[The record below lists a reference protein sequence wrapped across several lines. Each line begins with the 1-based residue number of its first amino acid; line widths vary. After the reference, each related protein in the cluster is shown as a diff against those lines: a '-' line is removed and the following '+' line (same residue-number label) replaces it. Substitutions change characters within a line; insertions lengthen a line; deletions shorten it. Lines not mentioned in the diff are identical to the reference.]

1 MNYEYEYE
9 KYKAYNSVSL
19 LDRNALHS
27 LTSEREQSSNSDAC
41 PLDIVPKEL
50 LTSKRDTHVSP
61 DPAQADRDPLDLLT
75 SLRESVKIL
84 LDKYGV
90 VIIPNVLNKEEQQN
104 MMNGMWDM
112 FEHLTQNW
120 TKGSD
125 DDYRIKRYDKNSWL
139 SLFDLEPTNNMM
151 YQKWNIGHAQHL
163 WDLRMNIKIVNIF
176 ADIWDVKPE
185 ELLVSF
191 DGLSFLPPPEETD
204 IGWSDGDTW
213 FHLDQTVTKPYF
225 DGIQGW
231 ITGVD
236 VQEGDGSLLFYE
248 GSHKL
253 IENFVEH
260 FGIRTKSDWVLL
272 KEDEDEFFKERC
284 EMKAIKCPAGSL
296 VIWDSRTVHCGM
308 GPIKDRKNDNFR
320 CISYL
325 SYSPRSKCDKETL
338 KEKIKG
344 FNEMKTSNHYANR
357 ATFFPTLSN
366 KLNKYDINEL
376 VTPLEKPVLNELGKC
391 LVGKSSPKGLQP

>member
-9 KYKAYNSVSL
+9 KYKAYDS
-19 LDRNALHS
+19 
-27 LTSEREQSSNSDAC
+27 
-41 PLDIVPKEL
+41 
-50 LTSKRDTHVSP
+50 
-61 DPAQADRDPLDLLT
+61 
-75 SLRESVKIL
+75 ESVKTL

-112 FEHLTQNW
+112 FEHLTQKW
-120 TKGSD
+120 TKSSDD
-125 DDYRIKRYDKNSWL
+125 DDYRIKRDDKKSWL

-176 ADIWDVKPE
+176 ADIFNVKPE

-191 DGLSFLPPPEETD
+191 DGLSFLPPPEDTD
-204 IGWSDGDTW
+204 IGWSDGNTW

-236 VQEGDGSLLFYE
+236 VEEGDGSLLFYE

-253 IENFVEH
+253 IESFVEN

-272 KEDEDEFFKERC
+272 KEDENEFFKERC

-308 GPIKDRKNDNFR
+308 GPKKERKNNNFR

-325 SYSPRSKCDKETL
+325 SYSPKSTSNEGIL
-338 KEKIKG
+338 KEKIEG
-344 FNEMKTSNHYANR
+344 FNKMKTSNHYANR
-357 ATFFPTLSN
+357 ATFFPTLSY
-366 KLNKYDINEL
+366 KLNKYDINEF
-376 VTPLEKPVLNELGKC
+376 VTPLEKPILNELGKS
-391 LVGKSSPKGLQP
+391 LVGLFNILY

>member
-1 MNYEYEYE
+1 MNYQYEYE
-9 KYKAYNSVSL
+9 KYKAY
-19 LDRNALHS
+19 
-27 LTSEREQSSNSDAC
+27 DA
-41 PLDIVPKEL
+41 
-50 LTSKRDTHVSP
+50 
-61 DPAQADRDPLDLLT
+61 
-75 SLRESVKIL
+75 ESVKTL
-84 LDKYGV
+84 LDKYGI
-90 VIIPNVLNKEEQQN
+90 VIIPNVLNKEEQLN

-120 TKGSD
+120 TKSSNKDASLLEQADRYPLDLLTSSRD

-204 IGWSDGDTW
+204 IGWSDGNTW

-236 VQEGDGSLLFYE
+236 VEEGDGSLLFYE

-253 IENFVEH
+253 IDNFVEH

-272 KEDEDEFFKERC
+272 KEDEDEFFKDRC

-308 GPIKDRKNDNFR
+308 GPIKDRKNNNFR

-325 SYSPRSKCDKETL
+325 SYSPRSKCDEGIL
-338 KEKIKG
+338 KEKIIG
-344 FNEMKTSNHYANR
+344 FNKMKTSNHYANR
-357 ATFFPTLSN
+357 ATFFQTLSN
-366 KLNKYDINEL
+366 KYSKYDINEL

-391 LVGKSSPKGLQP
+391 LVGMSSPKGLQP